1 MLGLYVWLQRYWK
14 NAALRK
20 NLATVTNDL
29 TTISSPVWYAYL
41 LKRRV
46 LLAGGR
52 RNRRLQ
58 CGCAHKVSAPAPEYI
73 FYIDRNGAECR
84 KDIWCENVK
93 SRGNSAFCLSF
104 QTDRIKNRVRFD
116 MSFSRF
122 MIEAGLWVDYLFSR
136 SRPQYLQYH
145 SVTVENQHPV
155 PTGITTFVRCSASHS
170 VRIRTQRKPAASK
183 ADPINDRS
191 LRLGTQYM
199 GLIAASMRPMR
210 SMRFFILI

>member
-1 MLGLYVWLQRYWK
+1 MKCNMEPSLNIRSFRIGNLVYNPHLERIGYIAEITRADMTLFHGEMLIKEAGFYHEILDKVVLWDVRPIRLTPTLLE

-122 MIEAGLWVDYLFSR
+122 MIEAGLWVDYLF
-136 SRPQYLQYH
+136 
-145 SVTVENQHPV
+145 
-155 PTGITTFVRCSASHS
+155 
-170 VRIRTQRKPAASK
+170 
-183 ADPINDRS
+183 
-191 LRLGTQYM
+191 
-199 GLIAASMRPMR
+199 
-210 SMRFFILI
+210 

>member
-104 QTDRIKNRVRFD
+104 QTDRIKIGYGSICHFLGSWLRRDCELIIFLVGLDRNTSNITR
-116 MSFSRF
+116 SPSRTS
-122 MIEAGLWVDYLFSR
+122 IPCRRGS
-136 SRPQYLQYH
+136 P
-145 SVTVENQHPV
+145 P
-155 PTGITTFVRCSASHS
+155 FVRCSASHS